1 VSSVNL
7 VMYPFINLGVELITT
22 TTNRSSSR
30 SILSS
35 RLKGTNP
42 INYETRK
49 LLKRAYKDPE
59 YDSTSTTGRV
69 VLMRSH
75 SVPKSP
81 VDGGVDR
88 FGRVQSRPPV
98 VRRAASISPTGSPTD
113 LPEAE
118 EVQCKI
124 HI

>member
-42 INYETRK
+42 INHESRK
-49 LLKRAYKDPE
+49 LVKRAYKDPE
-59 YDSTSTTGRV
+59 YSSTNTPGRV
-69 VLMRSH
+69 LLTRSH
-75 SVPKSP
+75 SMPKSP

-88 FGRVQSRPPV
+88 FGRAQSRTPV
-98 VRRAASISPTGSPTD
+98 VRRAASISPKSSPPD
-113 LPEAE
+113 LTEEE

-124 HI
+124 QI